1 MYILHR
7 IMLGIWIIFSS
18 PILSLSYLPITYFYF
33 GLRFYPETD
42 LVPSLIRIGSDK
54 FFSLGSSPLFLRPG
68 IKICFMLNPDPNLF
82 RIFWLA
88 ALILFLYCGGA
99 GQRVLPGRL
108 GHHYLPQ
115 VGGAYNPEVLWPLIG
130 IWLCQAGLLLAIRR
144 GLVKHGVYRIYG
156 RCMHGVH
163 CFTRDIYYENFAKE
177 QRRKL
182 HQKRSKMP

>member
-1 MYILHR
+1 MNNFL
-7 IMLGIWIIFSS
+7 
-18 PILSLSYLPITYFYF
+18 LSYLKFVISTYYLFLLWIKVLS
-33 GLRFYPETD
+33 GDGSSPEFD
-42 LVPSLIRIGSDK
+42 PDRIRW
-54 FFSLGSSPLFLRPG
+54 FFSLGSSPLFSRPG

-130 IWLCQAGLLLAIRR
+130 IWLCQASLLLAIRG
-144 GLVKHGVYRIYG
+144 GLVKHGVYRLYG